1 MFKHLRL
8 LDTRTAAVK
17 ELSFD
22 ALQVSQRPDGLI
34 WIDVEDPTRADLDW
48 LGEQFGFHA
57 LALEDCLHDGQRP
70 KIEAYDSHYFLDV
83 YAGRYDVAKRKME
96 MVELDIFIGGN
107 FLVTS
112 HMAPLPVLD
121 EVLERWKTAHTSRE
135 EGAGYLLYL
144 LLDTIVDDY
153 FPIVDDIE
161 AELEELEDALFEHFE
176 ERISSRIF
184 CLKKELLIFR
194 KLVVP
199 TRDVCLMLMRRETPL
214 IRPST
219 ALYFQDVYDHL
230 IRVAD
235 SIDTY
240 RDLIGSTIEAYMS
253 MVANRTND
261 TMKRLTTISAIL
273 MTIALVPSV
282 YGMNF
287 HRMPELEWHW
297 GYPFALSMML
307 AITLILSVIFKK
319 LRYF

>member
-8 LDTRTAAVK
+8 LDTKTAAVR
-17 ELSFD
+17 ELSLD
-22 ALQVSQRPDGLI
+22 AFHAPQRPSGLV
-34 WIDVEDPTRADLDW
+34 WIDLEDPTRADLEW
-48 LGEQFGFHA
+48 LGKQFGFHD

-70 KIEAYDSHYFLDV
+70 KIEAYESHYFLDV
-83 YAGRYDVAKRKME
+83 YAGRFDATKRKME
-96 MVELDIFIGGN
+96 MVELDIFVGEE

-112 HMAPLPVLD
+112 HNSPLPVLD
-121 EVLERWKTAHTSRE
+121 VVLERWRTATSFRE

-161 AELEELEDALFEHFE
+161 LELETLEEALFEHFDE
-176 ERISSRIF
+176 QVSSRIF
-184 CLKKELLIFR
+184 CLKKELLLFR

-214 IRPST
+214 IRKST
-219 ALYFQDVYDHL
+219 ALYLQDVYDHL

-240 RDLIGSTIEAYMS
+240 RDLVGGTIEAYMS
-253 MVANRTND
+253 MVANRTNE
-261 TMKRLTTISAIL
+261 TMKRLTTISAVL

-287 HRMPELEWHW
+287 HRIPELEWHW
-297 GYPFALSMML
+297 GYPFALGLML
-307 AITLILSVIFKK
+307 AITLLVSLIFKK